1 MVRTPFVGPGT
12 TVQAAREFAVATRGV
27 RGQRENREGP
37 MLGAPD
43 LFQQGEPVLA
53 GKLDVQQHDDRPLAW

>member
-1 MVRTPFVGPGT
+1 
-12 TVQAAREFAVATRGV
+12 
-27 RGQRENREGP
+27 